1 MGALWS
7 WWILWAGATLLW
19 GLTQEA
25 SVDLKNTGRE
35 EFLTAFLQNYQLAY
49 SKAYPCLLISSLS
62 ESPASVSILSQA
74 DNTSKKVTVRPG
86 ESVMVNISA
95 KAEMIGSKI
104 FQHAVVI
111 HSDYAISVQALNAKP
126 DTAELT
132 LLRPIQALG
141 TEYFVLTP
149 PGTSARNVKEF
160 AVVAGAA
167 GASVSVTLKGSLT
180 FNGKFYPAGDVLR
193 VTLQPYNV
201 AQLQSSMDLSGS
213 KVTASSPVAVLS
225 GHSCAQKHTTCD
237 HVVEQLLPTS
247 AWGTHYVVP
256 TLASQSRY
264 DLAFVVASQ
273 ATKLTYNHGGIT
285 GSRGLQAGDVVEF
298 EVRPSWPLYLSAN
311 VGIQVLL
318 FGTGA
323 IRNKVTYDPYLVL
336 IPDVAAYCPAYVVKS
351 VPGCEG
357 MALVVAQTKAISGLT
372 IDGHAVGAKL
382 TWEAVPGSEFSYAE
396 VELGT
401 ADVIHTAEATTNF
414 GLLTFG
420 LAKAIGY
427 ATAADCGRTVLSP
440 AEPSCEGVQCAA
452 GQRCQ
457 VVGGKAGCVA
467 ESTAVCRAQGDPHY
481 TTFDGR
487 RYDMMGTCSYTM
499 AELCSEDDTLPAFSV
514 EAKNEHRGSRRVSY
528 VGLVTVRAYSHSVS
542 LTRGEVGF
550 VLVDN
555 QRSRLPVS
563 LSEGRLRVYQSGP
576 RAVVELVFGLVVTY
590 DWDCQLA
597 LSLPARFQDQVCGLC
612 GNYNGDP
619 ADDFLTPD
627 GALAPDAVEFASSWK
642 LDDGD
647 YLCEDGCQNNCPA
660 CTPGQAQHYEG
671 DRLCGMLTKLDGP
684 FAVCHDTLDPRPF
697 LEQCVYDL
705 CVVGGER
712 LSLCRGLS
720 AYAQACLE
728 LGISVGDWRSPAN
741 CPLSCPTNSRYE
753 LCGPACPTSC
763 NGAAA
768 PSNCSGRPC
777 VEGCVC
783 LPGFVASGGAC
794 VPASSCGCTF
804 QGLQLAPG
812 QEVWAD
818 ELCQRRC
825 TCNGATHQVTC
836 RDTQSCPAGE
846 RCSVQNGLLGC
857 YPDRF
862 GTCQGSGDPHYVS
875 FDGRRFDFM
884 GTCTYLLVGS
894 CGQNAAL
901 PAFRVLVENEHRGSQ
916 TVSYTRAVR
925 VEARGVKVAVRR
937 EYPGQVL
944 VDDILQY
951 LPFQAAD
958 GQVQVFR
965 QGGDAVVRTDFGLT
979 VTYDWNARVTAKV
992 PSSYA
997 EALCGLCGNFNGDP
1011 ADDLALRGGGQAANA
1026 LAFGNSWQEETRPGC
1041 GATEPGDCP
1050 KLDSLVAQ
1058 QLQSKNECG
1067 ILADPKGPFREC
1079 HSKLDPQ
1086 GAVRDCVYD
1095 RCLLP
1100 GQSGPLCDALAT
1112 YAAACQ
1118 AAGATVHPWRSE
1130 ELCPLSCPPHSHYE
1144 ACSYGCPLSCGDLP
1158 VLGGCGSE
1166 CHEGCVCDEGFVLS
1180 GESCLPLASCGCVHQ
1195 GTYHPPGQTF
1205 YPGPGCDSLCHCQE
1219 GGLVSCES
1227 SSCGPHEACQ
1237 PSGGSL
1243 GCVAVGSSTCQAS
1256 GDPHYTTFDGHR
1268 FDFMGTCVY
1277 VLAQTC
1283 GTRPGL
1289 HRFAVLQENV
1299 AWGNG
1304 RVSVTRVITVQVANF
1319 TLRLEQRQ
1327 WKVTVNGVD
1336 MKLPVVL
1343 ANGQIRASQ
1352 HGSDVVIETDFG
1364 LRVAY
1369 DLVYYVRVTVP
1380 GNYYQLMCGLCG
1392 NYNGDPKDDFQK
1404 PNGSQAGNANEFG
1417 NSWEEVVPDSPCRP
1431 PTPCPPG
1438 SEDKCP
1444 PELEKKYQ
1452 KEEFCGL
1459 LSSPTGPLASCHK
1472 LVDPQGPLEDCVFD
1486 LCLGGGNLSILCS
1499 NIHAY
1504 VSACQAAGGLV
1515 EPWRN
1520 ETFCPME
1527 CPQNSHYELC
1537 ADTCSLGCS
1546 ALSAPPQCQDGC
1558 AEGCQCDSGF
1568 LYNGQACVPIQQCG
1582 CYHNGVYYEPEQT
1595 VLIDNCQQQC
1605 TCHAGKGV
1613 VCQEHSCKPGQ
1624 VCQPSRGI
1632 LSCVTKDPCHG
1643 VTCRPQET
1651 CKEQGGQGVCLPNY
1665 EATCWLWGD
1674 PHYHSF
1680 DGRKFDFQGT
1690 CNYVLA
1696 TTGCPGVSTQGLT
1709 PFTVTTKNENR
1720 GNPAVSYVRV
1730 VTVAALGTNISIH
1743 KDEIGK
1749 VRVNGVLTAL
1759 PVSVADGRISVTQ
1772 GASKALLVADFGL
1785 QVSYD
1790 WNWRVDVTLPSSYH
1804 GAVCGLCGN
1813 MDRNPNNDQVFPNG
1827 TLAPSIPIW
1836 GGSWRAP
1843 GWDPLCWDE
1852 CRGSCPTCPEDRLE
1866 QYEGPGFCGPL
1877 APGTGGPF
1885 TTCHAHVPPESFFK
1899 GCVLD
1904 VCMGGGDHDILCK
1917 ALASYVAACQ
1927 AAGVVIEDW
1936 RAQVGCEIT
1945 CPENSHYEVCGP
1957 PCPASCPSPAPLTT
1971 PAVCE
1976 GPCVEGCQC
1985 DAGFVLSADRCVSLN
2000 NGCGCWANGTYHEAG
2015 SEFWADGTC
2024 SQRCRCGPGGGSLV
2038 CTPASCGLGEVCGL
2052 LPSGQHGC
2060 QPISTAECQAWGDP
2074 HYVTLDGHRFD
2085 FQGTCEYLL
2094 SAPCHGPPLGAENF
2108 TVTVANE
2115 HRGSQAVSYTRS
2127 VTLQIYNHS
2136 LTLSARW
2143 PRKLQVDGVF
2153 VALPFQLDSLLHA
2166 HLSGADVVVTTT
2178 SGLSLAFDGDSFVR
2192 LRVPAAYAGSLCG
2205 LCGNYNQ
2212 DPADDLKA
2220 VGGKPAGWQ
2229 VGGAQGCGECVSK
2242 PCPSP
2247 CTPEQQ
2253 ESFGGPDACGV
2264 ISNTDG
2270 PLAPC
2275 HGLVPPA
2282 QYFQGCLLDA
2292 CQVQGH
2298 PGGLCPAVAAYVAAC
2313 QAAGAQLGEWRRPDF
2328 CPLQCPAHSHYE
2340 LCGDSC
2346 PGSCPSL
2353 SAPEGCESACREGC
2367 VCDAGFVLSG
2377 DTCVPV
2383 GQCGCLH
2390 DDRYYPLGQTFY
2402 PGPGCD
2408 SLCHCREGGEVSCEP
2423 SSCGPHETCRPSGGS
2438 LGCVAVG
2445 STTCQASGDPHYT
2458 TFDGHRFDFMGTC
2471 VYVLAQT
2478 CGTRP
2483 GLHRFAVLQ
2492 ENVAWGNGRVSVT
2505 RVITVQVANFTLR
2518 LEQRQWKVTVNGVDM
2533 KLPVVLANG
2542 QIRASQHGSDVVIET
2557 DFGLRVAYDLVYY
2570 VRVTVPGNY
2579 YQLMCGLCGNYN
2591 GDPKD
2596 DFQKPNGSQAG
2607 NANEFGNS
2615 WEEVVPDSPCLPP
2628 PTCLPGTDGCNHS
2641 SECPPELEKKYQK
2654 EEFCGLLSSPTGPL
2668 ASCHKLVDPQGPLE
2682 DCIFDLCLGGGNL
2695 SILCSNIHAYVSAC
2709 QAAGGLVEPWRNE
2722 TFCPMECPQNSHYE
2736 LCADTCSLG
2745 CSALSAPLQCPDGC
2759 AEGCQCDSGFLY
2771 NGQACVPIQ
2780 QCGCYHNGAYYEPEQ
2795 TVLIDNCRQQCT
2807 CHAGKVVVCQEHSCK
2822 PGQVCQP
2829 SGGILS
2835 CVNKDPCHGVTCR
2848 PQETCKEQGGQGV
2861 CLPNYEAT
2869 CWLWGDPHYHS
2880 FDGRK
2885 FDFQGTCNYVLA
2897 TTGCPGVSTQGLTP
2911 FTVTTK
2917 NENRGNPAVSY
2928 VRVITVAALGTN
2940 ISIHKDEIGKVRV
2953 NGVLTALPVSVA
2965 DGRISVT
2972 QGASKA
2978 LLVADFGLQVSYDWN
2993 WRVDVTLPSSYHGA
3007 VCGLCGNMDR
3017 NPNND
3022 QVFPNG
3028 TLAPSIPIWGGS
3040 WRAPGWDP
3048 LCWDEC
3054 RGSCPTCPEDRLEQ
3068 YEGPG
3073 FCGPLAPGTGGPFT
3087 TCHAHVPPESFFK
3100 GCVLDVCMGGGDHD
3114 ILCKALASYV
3124 AACQAAGVVIE
3135 DWRAQVGCEITC
3147 PENSHYEVCGPPCP
3161 ASCPSPAPLTTP
3173 AVCEGP
3179 CVEGCQCDAGFVL
3192 SADRCVSLN
3201 NGCGCWANG
3210 TYHEAGSEFWADGT
3224 CSQRCRCGP
3233 GGGSLV
3239 CTPASCGL
3247 GEVCGLLPSGQH
3259 GCQPISTAE
3268 CQAWGD
3274 PHYVTL
3280 DGHRFDFQGT
3290 CEYLLSAPCHGP
3302 PLGAENFTVTVANE
3316 HRGSQAVSYTRSV
3329 TLQIYNHSLTLSAR
3343 WPRKLQVDGV
3353 FVALPFQLDSL
3364 LHAHLSG
3371 ADVVVTTTSGLSLAF
3386 DGDSFV
3392 RLRVP
3397 AAYAGSLCGLCG
3409 NYNQDPADDLKAVGG
3424 KPAGWQVGGAQ
3435 GCGECVSKPCPS
3447 PCTPEQQESFGGP
3460 DACGVISNTDG
3471 PLAPCHGLV
3480 PPAQYFQGC
3489 LLDACQVQ
3497 GHPGGLCP
3505 AVAAYVAAC
3514 QAAGA
3519 QLGEWRRPDFCPLQ
3533 CPAHS
3538 HYELCGDSCPGSCPS
3553 LSAPEG
3559 CESACR
3565 EGCVCDAG
3573 FVLSGD
3579 TCVPVGQCGCLHD
3592 DRYYPLGQT
3601 FYPGPGCDSLC
3612 HCREGGEV
3620 SCEPSSCGPHETCRP
3635 SGGSLGCVAVGS
3647 TTCQASGDPHYT
3659 TFDGHRFDFMG
3670 TCVYVLAQT
3679 CGTRPGLHR
3688 FAVLQENVAWG
3699 NGRVSVTRV
3708 ITVQVANFTLRLE
3721 QRQWKVTVNGVD
3733 MKLPVVLANGQI
3745 RASQHGSDVVIET
3758 DFGLRVA
3765 YDLVYYVRVTV
3776 PGNYYQLMCGL
3787 CGNYNGDPKDD
3798 FQKPNGSQAGN
3809 ANEFGNSWEEVVPDS
3824 PCLPPPTCLPGTDGC
3839 NHSSECPPELEKKYQ
3854 KEEFCGLLS
3863 SPTGPLA
3870 SCHKLVDPQGPLEDC
3885 IFDLC
3890 LGGGNLSILC
3900 SNIHAYVSAC
3910 QAAGGLVEPWRNE
3923 TFCPMEC
3930 PQNSH
3935 YELCADTCSLGCSAL
3950 SAPLQCPD
3958 GCAEGCQCD
3967 SGFLYNGQACV
3978 PIQQCG
3984 CYHNGAYYEPEQTVL
3999 IDNCRQQCTCHAGKV
4014 VVCQEH
4020 SCKPGQ
4026 VCQPSG
4032 GILSCVNKD
4041 PCHGVTC
4048 RPQETCKEQGG
4059 QGVCLPNYEATCW
4072 LWGDPHYHSFD
4083 GRKFDFQGTCNYV
4096 LATTGCPGVSTQG
4109 LTPFTVTT
4117 KNENR
4122 GNPAVSYVRVVT
4134 VAALGTNISIHKDE
4148 IGKVRVNGVLTALP
4162 VSVADGR
4169 ISVTQGASKAL
4180 LVADFGLQVSYDW
4193 NWRVDVTLPSS
4204 YHGAVC
4210 GLCGNMDRN
4219 PNNDQVFPNGTLAP
4233 SIPIW
4238 GGSWR
4243 APGWDPLC
4251 WDECR
4256 GSCPTCPEDRLEQY
4270 EGPGFCGP
4278 LAPGTGG
4285 PFTTCHAHV
4294 PPESF
4299 FKGCVLDVCM
4309 GGGDHDILCKALAS
4323 YVAACQAAGVVI
4335 EDWRAQVG
4343 CEITCPENSH
4353 YEVCG
4358 PPCPASCPS
4367 PAPLTT
4373 PAVCE
4378 GPCVE
4383 GCQCDAGF
4391 VLSADRCVSLNNGCG
4406 CWANGTYHEAGS
4418 EFWADGTCSQRCR
4431 CGPGGGSLVCT
4442 PASCGLGEVCGLLP
4456 SGQHGCQPISTAECQ
4471 AWGDP
4476 HYVTLDGHRFDFQG
4490 TCEYLLSAPCHGPP
4504 LGAENFTV
4512 TVANEHRGSQA
4523 VSYTRSVT
4531 LQIYNHS
4538 LTLSARWPRK
4548 LQVDG
4553 VFVALPF
4560 QLDSLL
4566 HAHLSGAD
4574 VVVTTTSGLSL
4585 AFDGDSFVR
4594 LRVPAAYAG
4603 SLCGLCGNYNQ
4614 DPADDLKAVGGK
4626 PAGWQVGGAQ
4636 GCGECVS
4643 KPCPSPCTPEQQE
4656 SFGGQDACGVISATD
4671 GPLAPCHGL
4680 VPPAQYF
4687 QGCLLDAC
4695 QVQGH
4700 PGGLCPAVATY
4711 VAACQAA
4718 GAQLGEWRRPDFCP
4732 LQCPAHSHYELCG
4745 DSCPVSCPSL
4755 SAPEGCES
4763 ACREGCV
4770 CDAGFVLSG
4779 DTCVPVGQCGCLH
4792 DGRYYPLGE
4801 VFYPGPECERRCE
4814 CGPGGHVTCQEG
4826 AACGPHEE
4834 CRLED
4839 GVQACHATGCGR
4851 CLANGGIHYITL
4863 DGRVYDLHGSCSY
4876 VLAQVCH
4883 PKPGDED
4890 FSIVLEKNAAG
4901 DLQRLLVTVA
4911 GQVVSLAQGQQVT
4924 VDGEAVALPVAVG
4937 HVRVTAEGRNMVLQT
4952 TKGLRL
4958 LFDGDA
4964 HLLMSIPS
4972 PFRGRLCGLCGNFNG
4987 NWSDDFVLPNGSAAS
5002 SVETFGAAWRAP
5014 GSSKG
5019 CGEGCGPQGCPVC
5032 LAEET
5037 APYESNEACGQLR
5050 NPQGPFATCQ
5060 AVLSPSEYFRQ
5071 CIYDLCA
5078 QKGDKAFLCRSLAA
5092 YTAAC
5097 QAAGVAVKPW
5107 RTDSFCPLQCPAHSH
5122 YSICTRTCQGSCAAL
5137 SGLTGCT
5144 TRCFEGC
5151 ECDDRFLLSQGVCI
5165 PVQDCGC
5172 THDGRYL
5179 PVNSSLL
5186 TSDCSERCSCSSSSG
5201 LTCQAA
5207 GCPPGR
5213 VCEVKAEAR
5222 NCWATRGLCVLSV
5235 GANLTTFDGARG
5247 ATTSPGVYELSSRC
5261 PGLQNTIPWYRV
5273 VAEVQICHGKT
5284 EAVGQVHIFFQDG
5297 MVTLTP
5303 NKGVWVNGLQVDLPA
5318 EKLAS
5323 VSVSRTPDGS
5333 LLVHQ
5338 KAGVQVWLGANGK
5351 VAVIVSDDHAG
5362 KLCGACGNFD
5372 GDQTNDWHDSQEKP
5386 AMEKWRAQDFS
5397 PCYG

>member
-1 MGALWS
+1 MNQKKGKQSGKEKPKLIFQHVSGCRAKGEED
-7 WWILWAGATLLW
+7 WISGLTTVFSQP

-25 SVDLKNTGRE
+25 SVDLKNTGRN

-49 SKAYPCLLISSLS
+49 SKAYPRLLISSLS
-62 ESPASVSILSQA
+62 ESPASVFILSQA
-74 DNTSKKVTVRPG
+74 DKTSHNVTVRPG
-86 ESVMVNISA
+86 ESVMVNMSA

-111 HSDYAISVQALNAKP
+111 HSDHAISVQALNAKP

-160 AVVAGAA
+160 AVVAGAT
-167 GASVSVTLKGSLT
+167 GASVSVTLKGSVT
-180 FNGKFYPAGDVLR
+180 FNGKFYPAGDVLS
-193 VTLQPYNV
+193 VTLEPYNV
-201 AQLQSSMDLSGS
+201 AQLQSSLDLSGS

-225 GHSCAQKHTTCD
+225 GHSCAQKHTTCN

-264 DLAFVVASQ
+264 DLAFVMASQ
-273 ATKLTYNHGGIT
+273 TTKLTYNHGGIT

-298 EVRPSWPLYLSAN
+298 EVRPSRPLYLSAN

-323 IRNKVTYDPYLVL
+323 IRNEVTYDPYLVL

-351 VPGCEG
+351 VPGSEG
-357 MALVVAQTKAISGLT
+357 VALVVAQTKAISGLT

-382 TWEAVPGSEFSYAE
+382 TWAAVPGSEFSYAE

-401 ADVIHTAEATTNF
+401 ADTIHTAEATTNF

-420 LAKAIGY
+420 LAKATGY
-427 ATAADCGRTVLSP
+427 ATAADCGRTVVSP
-440 AEPSCEGVQCAA
+440 AKPSCEGVQCAA

-457 VVGGKAGCVA
+457 VAGGKAKCVA

-499 AELCSEDDTLPAFSV
+499 VELCGDDETLPAFSV

-528 VGLVTVRAYSHSVS
+528 VGLVTVHAYSHSVS

-550 VLVDN
+550 VLVDK

-619 ADDFLTPD
+619 ADDFLLPD
-627 GALAPDAVEFASSWK
+627 GVLAPDPVEFASSWK

-684 FAVCHDTLDPRPF
+684 FAVCHGTLDPRSF

-728 LGISVGDWRSPAN
+728 LGISVGNWRPLAN
-741 CPLSCPTNSRYE
+741 CPLSCPANSRYE
-753 LCGPACPTSC
+753 LCGPACPASC
-763 NGAAA
+763 NEAAA

-783 LPGFVASGGAC
+783 LPGFVASGGTC

-818 ELCQRRC
+818 ESCRRRC

-836 RDTQSCPAGE
+836 RDTQGCPAGE
-846 RCSVQNGLLGC
+846 ICSDQNGLLGC
-857 YPDRF
+857 YPNRF

-925 VEARGVKVAVRR
+925 VEARGVKVVVRR

-944 VDDILQY
+944 VDDVLQY

-965 QGGDAVVRTDFGLT
+965 QGRDAVVRTDFGLT
-979 VTYDWNARVTAKV
+979 VTYNWDARVTAKV

-1011 ADDLALRGGGQAANA
+1011 ADDLALRGGGQAASA
-1026 LAFGNSWQEETRPGC
+1026 LAFGNSWQEETRSGC

-1067 ILADPKGPFREC
+1067 ILADPQGPFREC

-1130 ELCPLSCPPHSHYE
+1130 KLCPLSCPPNSHYE

-1158 VLGGCGSE
+1158 VHGGCGSA
-1166 CHEGCVCDEGFVLS
+1166 CHEGCVCDEGFALS

-1195 GTYHPPGQTF
+1195 GTYYPPGQTF

-1219 GGLVSCES
+1219 DGLVSCEP

-1243 GCVAVGSSTCQAS
+1243 GCVAVGSATCQAS
-1256 GDPHYTTFDGHR
+1256 GDPHYTTFDGRR

-1289 HRFAVLQENV
+1289 HQFAVLQENV

-1304 RVSVTRVITVQVANF
+1304 RVSVTRVITVQVGNF

-1369 DLVYYVRVTVP
+1369 DLVYYVRVTIP
-1380 GNYYQLMCGLCG
+1380 GNYYQQMCGLCG

-1404 PNGSQAGNANEFG
+1404 PNGSQAGNANDFG
-1417 NSWEEVVPDSPCRP
+1417 NSWEEAVPGSPCLPP
-1431 PTPCPPG
+1431 PTCPPG
-1438 SEDKCP
+1438 SEGCETSKCP
-1444 PELEKKYQ
+1444 PEQEKKYE

-1459 LSSPTGPLASCHK
+1459 LSSATGPLASCHK
-1472 LVDPQGPLEDCVFD
+1472 LVDPQGPLQDCVFD

-1504 VSACQAAGGLV
+1504 VSACQAAGGHV
-1515 EPWRN
+1515 KPWRT
-1520 ETFCPME
+1520 ETFCPMK
-1527 CPQNSHYELC
+1527 CPANSHYELC
-1537 ADTCSLGCS
+1537 ADTCSLGCA
-1546 ALSAPPQCQDGC
+1546 ALSAPLQCPDEC
-1558 AEGCQCDSGF
+1558 AEGCQCDAGF
-1568 LYNGQACVPIQQCG
+1568 LYNGEACVPIQQCG

-1595 VLIDNCQQQC
+1595 VLIDDCRQQC
-1605 TCHAGKGV
+1605 TCHVRKGV
-1613 VCQEHSCKPGQ
+1613 WCQEHSCKPGQ
-1624 VCQPSRGI
+1624 VCQPSGGV
-1632 LSCVTKDPCHG
+1632 LSCITKDPCDG

-1651 CKEQGGQGVCLPNY
+1651 CKEQGGQGVCVPNY

-1680 DGRKFDFQGT
+1680 DGRAFDFQGT

-1696 TTGCPGVSTQGLT
+1696 TTGCPGVNTQGLT

-1743 KDEIGK
+1743 KGEIGK

-1759 PVSVADGRISVTQ
+1759 PVSEANGRISVTH

-1813 MDRNPNNDQVFPNG
+1813 MDRNPNNDQAFPNG

-1836 GGSWRAP
+1836 GGSWRVP
-1843 GWDPLCWDE
+1843 GWDPLCWDV
-1852 CRGSCPTCPEDRLE
+1852 CPGSCPTCPEDKLE

-1877 APGTGGPF
+1877 VPGAGGPF
-1885 TTCHAHVPPESFFK
+1885 ATCHAHVPPESFFK

-1904 VCMGGGDHDILCK
+1904 VCMGGGAHDILCK

-1957 PCPASCPSPAPLTT
+1957 PCPASCPSPAPPAT

-1985 DAGFVLSADRCVSLN
+1985 DAGFVLSADRCVPLN

-2024 SQRCRCGPGGGSLV
+2024 SHRCHCGPGGGSLV

-2060 QPISTAECQAWGDP
+2060 QPVSTAECQAWGDP

-2085 FQGTCEYLL
+2085 FQGNCEYLL
-2094 SAPCHGPPLGAENF
+2094 SAPCHGLPSGAANF

-2143 PRKLQVDGVF
+2143 PRQLQVDGVF
-2153 VALPFQLDSLLHA
+2153 VALPFHLDSLLHA

-2178 SGLSLAFDGDSFVR
+2178 SGLSLTFDGDSFVR
-2192 LRVPAAYAGSLCG
+2192 LRVPAAYAGALCG

-2220 VGGKPAGWQ
+2220 VDGKPAGWQ
-2229 VGGAQGCGECVSK
+2229 VGGATGGATGCGECVSG
-2242 PCPSP
+2242 PCPSQ

-2264 ISNTDG
+2264 ISATNG
-2270 PLAPC
+2270 SLAPC

-2328 CPLQCPAHSHYE
+2328 CPFQCPAHSHYK

-2346 PGSCPSL
+2346 PVSCPSV

-2408 SLCHCREGGEVSCEP
+2408 SLCHCREGGLVSCQP
-2423 SSCGPHETCRPSGGS
+2423 SSCGPHEACRPSGGS

-2445 STTCQASGDPHYT
+2445 SATCQASGDPHYT
-2458 TFDGHRFDFMGTC
+2458 TFDGRRFDFMGTC

-2483 GLHRFAVLQ
+2483 GLHQFAVLQ

-2505 RVITVQVANFTLR
+2505 RVITVQVGNFTLR

-2570 VRVTVPGNY
+2570 VRVTIPGNY
-2579 YQLMCGLCGNYN
+2579 YQQMCGLCGNYN

-2596 DFQKPNGSQAG
+2596 DFQKPSGSQAG
-2607 NANEFGNS
+2607 NANDFGNS
-2615 WEEVVPDSPCLPP
+2615 WEEAVPGSPCLPP
-2628 PTCLPGTDGCNHS
+2628 PTCPPGSEGCDTS
-2641 SECPPELEKKYQK
+2641 KCPPEQEKKYEK
-2654 EEFCGLLSSPTGPL
+2654 EEFCGLLSSATGPL
-2668 ASCHKLVDPQGPLE
+2668 ASCHKLVDPQGPLQ
-2682 DCIFDLCLGGGNL
+2682 DCVFDLCLGGGNL

-2709 QAAGGLVEPWRNE
+2709 QAAGGHVKPWRTE
-2722 TFCPMECPQNSHYE
+2722 TFCPMKCPANSHYE

-2745 CSALSAPLQCPDGC
+2745 CAALSAPLQCPDGC
-2759 AEGCQCDSGFLY
+2759 AEGCQCDAGFLY
-2771 NGQACVPIQ
+2771 NGEACVPIQ
-2780 QCGCYHNGAYYEPEQ
+2780 QCGCYHNGVYYEPEQ
-2795 TVLIDNCRQQCT
+2795 TVLIDDCRQQCT
-2807 CHAGKVVVCQEHSCK
+2807 CHVRKGVVCQEHSCP

-2829 SGGILS
+2829 SGGVLS
-2835 CVNKDPCHGVTCR
+2835 CITKGAGLGWDWGIPQAGVT
-2848 PQETCKEQGGQGV
+2848 
-2861 CLPNYEAT
+2861 
-2869 CWLWGDPHYHS
+2869 
-2880 FDGRK
+2880 
-2885 FDFQGTCNYVLA
+2885 
-2897 TTGCPGVSTQGLTP
+2897 
-2911 FTVTTK
+2911 
-2917 NENRGNPAVSY
+2917 
-2928 VRVITVAALGTN
+2928 
-2940 ISIHKDEIGKVRV
+2940 
-2953 NGVLTALPVSVA
+2953 
-2965 DGRISVT
+2965 
-2972 QGASKA
+2972 
-2978 LLVADFGLQVSYDWN
+2978 
-2993 WRVDVTLPSSYHGA
+2993 
-3007 VCGLCGNMDR
+3007 
-3017 NPNND
+3017 
-3022 QVFPNG
+3022 
-3028 TLAPSIPIWGGS
+3028 
-3040 WRAPGWDP
+3040 
-3048 LCWDEC
+3048 
-3054 RGSCPTCPEDRLEQ
+3054 
-3068 YEGPG
+3068 
-3073 FCGPLAPGTGGPFT
+3073 
-3087 TCHAHVPPESFFK
+3087 
-3100 GCVLDVCMGGGDHD
+3100 
-3114 ILCKALASYV
+3114 
-3124 AACQAAGVVIE
+3124 
-3135 DWRAQVGCEITC
+3135 
-3147 PENSHYEVCGPPCP
+3147 
-3161 ASCPSPAPLTTP
+3161 
-3173 AVCEGP
+3173 
-3179 CVEGCQCDAGFVL
+3179 
-3192 SADRCVSLN
+3192 
-3201 NGCGCWANG
+3201 
-3210 TYHEAGSEFWADGT
+3210 
-3224 CSQRCRCGP
+3224 
-3233 GGGSLV
+3233 
-3239 CTPASCGL
+3239 
-3247 GEVCGLLPSGQH
+3247 
-3259 GCQPISTAE
+3259 
-3268 CQAWGD
+3268 
-3274 PHYVTL
+3274 
-3280 DGHRFDFQGT
+3280 
-3290 CEYLLSAPCHGP
+3290 
-3302 PLGAENFTVTVANE
+3302 
-3316 HRGSQAVSYTRSV
+3316 
-3329 TLQIYNHSLTLSAR
+3329 
-3343 WPRKLQVDGV
+3343 
-3353 FVALPFQLDSL
+3353 
-3364 LHAHLSG
+3364 
-3371 ADVVVTTTSGLSLAF
+3371 DVVT
-3386 DGDSFV
+3386 
-3392 RLRVP
+3392 
-3397 AAYAGSLCGLCG
+3397 
-3409 NYNQDPADDLKAVGG
+3409 
-3424 KPAGWQVGGAQ
+3424 
-3435 GCGECVSKPCPS
+3435 
-3447 PCTPEQQESFGGP
+3447 
-3460 DACGVISNTDG
+3460 
-3471 PLAPCHGLV
+3471 
-3480 PPAQYFQGC
+3480 
-3489 LLDACQVQ
+3489 
-3497 GHPGGLCP
+3497 
-3505 AVAAYVAAC
+3505 
-3514 QAAGA
+3514 
-3519 QLGEWRRPDFCPLQ
+3519 
-3533 CPAHS
+3533 
-3538 HYELCGDSCPGSCPS
+3538 
-3553 LSAPEG
+3553 G

-3612 HCREGGEV
+3612 HCREGGLV
-3620 SCEPSSCGPHETCRP
+3620 SCQPSSCGPHETCRP

-3647 TTCQASGDPHYT
+3647 ATCQASGDPHYT
-3659 TFDGHRFDFMG
+3659 TFDGRRFDFMG

-3679 CGTRPGLHR
+3679 CGTRPGLHQ

-3708 ITVQVANFTLRLE
+3708 ITVQVGNFTLRLE

-3765 YDLVYYVRVTV
+3765 YDLVYYVRVTI
-3776 PGNYYQLMCGL
+3776 PGNYYQQMCGL

-3809 ANEFGNSWEEVVPDS
+3809 ANDFGNSWEEAVPGS
-3824 PCLPPPTCLPGTDGC
+3824 PCLPPPTCPPGSEGC
-3839 NHSSECPPELEKKYQ
+3839 DTSKCPPEQEK
-3854 KEEFCGLLS
+3854 
-3863 SPTGPLA
+3863 
-3870 SCHKLVDPQGPLEDC
+3870 KLVDPQGPLQDC
-3885 IFDLC
+3885 VFDLC

-3910 QAAGGLVEPWRNE
+3910 QAAGGHVKPWRTE
-3923 TFCPMEC
+3923 TFCPMKC
-3930 PQNSH
+3930 PANSH
-3935 YELCADTCSLGCSAL
+3935 YELCADTCSLGCAAL

-3967 SGFLYNGQACV
+3967 AGFLYNGEACV

-3984 CYHNGAYYEPEQTVL
+3984 CYHNGVYYEPEQTVL
-3999 IDNCRQQCTCHAGKV
+3999 IDDCRQQCTCHVRKG

-4020 SCKPGQ
+4020 SCPPGQ

-4032 GILSCVNKD
+4032 GVLSCITKD
-4041 PCHGVTC
+4041 PCDGVTC

-4059 QGVCLPNYEATCW
+4059 QGVCVPNYEATCW

-4083 GRKFDFQGTCNYV
+4083 GRAFDFQGTCNYV
-4096 LATTGCPGVSTQG
+4096 LATTGCPGVNTQG

-4134 VAALGTNISIHKDE
+4134 VAALGTNISIHKGE

-4162 VSVADGR
+4162 VSEANGR
-4169 ISVTQGASKAL
+4169 ISVTHGASKAL

-4219 PNNDQVFPNGTLAP
+4219 PNNDQAFPNGTLAP

-4243 APGWDPLC
+4243 VPGWDPLC
-4251 WDECR
+4251 WDVCP
-4256 GSCPTCPEDRLEQY
+4256 GSCPTCPEDKLEQY

-4278 LAPGTGG
+4278 LVPGAGG
-4285 PFTTCHAHV
+4285 PFATCHAHV

-4309 GGGDHDILCKALAS
+4309 GGGAHDILCKALAS

-4367 PAPLTT
+4367 PAPPAT

-4391 VLSADRCVSLNNGCG
+4391 VLSADRCVPLNNGCG

-4418 EFWADGTCSQRCR
+4418 EFWADGTCSHRCR

-4456 SGQHGCQPISTAECQ
+4456 SGQHGCQPVSTAECQ

-4490 TCEYLLSAPCHGPP
+4490 NCEYLLSAPCHGLPS
-4504 LGAENFTV
+4504 GAANFTV

-4538 LTLSARWPRK
+4538 LTLSARWPRQ

-4560 QLDSLL
+4560 HLDSLL

-4585 AFDGDSFVR
+4585 TFDGDSFVR

-4603 SLCGLCGNYNQ
+4603 ALCGLCGNYNQ
-4614 DPADDLKAVGGK
+4614 DPADDLKAVDGK
-4626 PAGWQVGGAQ
+4626 PAGWQVGGAT

-4643 KPCPSPCTPEQQE
+4643 GPCPSQCTPEQQE
-4656 SFGGQDACGVISATD
+4656 SFGGPDACGVISATN
-4671 GPLAPCHGL
+4671 GSLAPCHGL

-4700 PGGLCPAVATY
+4700 PGGLCPAVAAY

-4732 LQCPAHSHYELCG
+4732 FQCPAHSHYELCG

-4779 DTCVPVGQCGCLH
+4779 DTCVPVGQCGCLY

-4801 VFYPGPECERRCE
+4801 AFYPGPECERRCE

-4839 GVQACHATGCGR
+4839 GVRACHATGCGR
-4851 CLANGGIHYITL
+4851 CLANGGIHYVTL
-4863 DGRVYDLHGSCSY
+4863 DGRVFDLHGSCSY
-4876 VLAQVCH
+4876 VLAQVCQ

-4901 DLQRLLVTVA
+4901 DPQRLVVTVS

-4937 HVRVTAEGRNMVLQT
+4937 RVRVTAEGRNMVLQT

-4964 HLLMSIPS
+4964 QVLMSVPS
-4972 PFRGRLCGLCGNFNG
+4972 SFRGRLCGLCGNFNG
-4987 NWSDDFVLPNGSAAS
+4987 NWSDDFVLPNGLAAS

-5032 LAEET
+5032 SAEET
-5037 APYESNEACGQLR
+5037 APYESNKACGQLR

-5071 CIYDLCA
+5071 CVYDLCA
-5078 QKGDKAFLCRSLAA
+5078 QKGDTAFLCRSLAA

-5107 RTDSFCPLQCPAHSH
+5107 RTDSFCPLPCPAHSH
-5122 YSICTRTCQGSCAAL
+5122 YSICTHTCQGSCAAL

-5172 THDGRYL
+5172 THNGRYL

-5186 TSDCSERCSCSSSSG
+5186 TSDCSKRCSCSSSSG

-5222 NCWATRGLCVLSV
+5222 QCWAARGLCVLSV

-5261 PGLQNTIPWYRV
+5261 PGLQKTIPWYRV
-5273 VAEVQICHGKT
+5273 VAEVQTCHGKT
-5284 EAVGQVHIFFQDG
+5284 EAVGQIHIFFEDG
-5297 MVTLTP
+5297 MVTVTP
-5303 NKGVWVNGLQVDLPA
+5303 NKGVWVNGLRVDLPA

-5333 LLVHQ
+5333 LLVRQ

-5351 VAVIVSDDHAG
+5351 LAVMVSEDHAG

-5372 GDQTNDWHDSQEKP
+5372 GDQTNDWRDSEGKSV
-5386 AMEKWRAQDFS
+5386 MEKWRAQDFS